1 MRKQIAQLFHNIIGK
16 EVTQEFQSVQET
28 RTQESS
34 DTECLDRD
42 VPVSP
47 LDQKVFTTNIDRIL
61 AGDGAQGCLL
71 IADVDRF
78 REVNDLYGRD
88 VGDAVLQSVAGTLR
102 DVFGGNICLGKM
114 GGDVFAL
121 WVPGLRPDHAGYI
134 RRQVG
139 VVNDRLLHAKGNLP
153 PVSLSAGSAF
163 SEAGD
168 DCRSLGKKAN
178 KMLYR
183 VKEGGRCGC
192 EIFDCYL
199 KGN

>member
-16 EVTQEFQSVQET
+16 EVTQEFQSVQEM

-34 DTECLDRD
+34 DAEDLDRD
-42 VPVSP
+42 APVST
-47 LDQKVFTTNIDRIL
+47 LDQKVFTKNIDRIL
-61 AGDGAQGCLL
+61 AGDGTQGCLL

-78 REVNDLYGRD
+78 MEVNDLYGRD
-88 VGDAVLQSVAGTLR
+88 IGDVVLQSVAGTLR
-102 DVFGGNICLGKM
+102 DIFGGNTCLGKM

-121 WVPGLRPDHAGYI
+121 WVPDLHPDHAEYV

-153 PVSLSAGSAF
+153 PVSLSVGVAF

-168 DCRSLGKKAN
+168 DCRSLGRKAN
-178 KMLYR
+178 KTLYR
-183 VKEGGRCGC
+183 VKESGRCGC
-192 EIFDCYL
+192 EIFD
-199 KGN
+199 G